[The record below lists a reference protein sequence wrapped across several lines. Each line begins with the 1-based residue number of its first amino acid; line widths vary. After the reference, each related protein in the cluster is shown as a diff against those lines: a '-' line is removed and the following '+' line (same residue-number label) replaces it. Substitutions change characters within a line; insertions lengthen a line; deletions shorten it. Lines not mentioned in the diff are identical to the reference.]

1 MNKNNIIKLI
11 NEVKPIPIVAATKY
25 INYSLARDLYSYGIT
40 NFGENRVDSFLEKF
54 NNLTD
59 LNITWHFIGHLQKNK
74 VKKII
79 NKIDYLH
86 SLDSLDLAKIIN
98 EERVDVLPTFIE
110 LKLTNNDNKYGI
122 KKEELDDFIK
132 ELNKYPKIKIIG
144 FMAMTDLDMTTEEKR
159 NVFREARKLKE
170 KYNLEKLSM
179 GMTDDYKIAIE
190 EGATNVRLGRIL
202 FDEEDM
208 TNFNRVLADY
218 GIATNFKFVIK

>member
-1 MNKNNIIKLI
+1 MNKDNIIKLI

-122 KKEELDDFIK
+122 KREELEDFIK

-208 TNFNRVLADY
+208 A
-218 GIATNFKFVIK
+218 NFKFVIK

>member
-1 MNKNNIIKLI
+1 MNKDNIIKLI

-122 KKEELDDFIK
+122 KREELDDFIK

-208 TNFNRVLADY
+208 TNF
-218 GIATNFKFVIK
+218 KFVIK

>member
-1 MNKNNIIKLI
+1 MNKDNIIKLI

-208 TNFNRVLADY
+208 TNF
-218 GIATNFKFVIK
+218 KFVIK

>member
-190 EGATNVRLGRIL
+190 EGATNVRLGRII

-208 TNFNRVLADY
+208 TNF
-218 GIATNFKFVIK
+218 KFVIK

>member
-1 MNKNNIIKLI
+1 MNKNKIIKLI

-25 INYSLARDLYSYGIT
+25 INYSLARELYSYGIT
-40 NFGENRVDSFLEKF
+40 NFGENRADSFLEKF

-74 VKKII
+74 VKKVI

-86 SLDSLDLAKIIN
+86 SLDSLELAKIIN
-98 EERVDVLPTFIE
+98 DERIDILPTFIE
-110 LKLTNNDNKYGI
+110 LKLTNNDNKYGV
-122 KKEELDDFIK
+122 KIK
-132 ELNKYPKIKIIG
+132 ELDNFINELKKYPKIKVIG
-144 FMAMTDLDMTTEEKR
+144 FMAMTDLDMTIDEKR
-159 NVFREARKLKE
+159 NLFREARMLKE

-208 TNFNRVLADY
+208 TNF
-218 GIATNFKFVIK
+218 KFVIK

>member
-1 MNKNNIIKLI
+1 MNKDNIIKLI

-144 FMAMTDLDMTTEEKR
+144 FMAMTDLDMTTGEKR

-208 TNFNRVLADY
+208 TNF
-218 GIATNFKFVIK
+218 KFVIK

>member
-1 MNKNNIIKLI
+1 MNKDNIIKLI

-132 ELNKYPKIKIIG
+132 KLNKYPKIKIIG

-208 TNFNRVLADY
+208 TNF
-218 GIATNFKFVIK
+218 KFVIK

>member
-1 MNKNNIIKLI
+1 MNKDNIIKLI

-25 INYSLARDLYSYGIT
+25 INYSLARDLYCYGIT

-159 NVFREARKLKE
+159 NIFREARKLKE

-208 TNFNRVLADY
+208 TNF
-218 GIATNFKFVIK
+218 KFVIK

>member
-1 MNKNNIIKLI
+1 MNKDNIIKLI

-25 INYSLARDLYSYGIT
+25 INYSLARDLYNYGIT

-208 TNFNRVLADY
+208 TNF
-218 GIATNFKFVIK
+218 KFVIK

>member
-1 MNKNNIIKLI
+1 MNKDNIIKLI

-144 FMAMTDLDMTTEEKR
+144 FMAMTDFDMTTDEKR

-208 TNFNRVLADY
+208 TNF
-218 GIATNFKFVIK
+218 KFVIK

>member
-1 MNKNNIIKLI
+1 MNKDNIIKLI
-11 NEVKPIPIVAATKY
+11 NEVKPIQIVAATKY
-25 INYSLARDLYSYGIT
+25 INYSLARDLYCYGIT

-208 TNFNRVLADY
+208 TNF
-218 GIATNFKFVIK
+218 KFVIK

>member
-1 MNKNNIIKLI
+1 MNKDNIIKLI

-122 KKEELDDFIK
+122 KREELDDFIK

-208 TNFNRVLADY
+208 TNL
-218 GIATNFKFVIK
+218 KFVIK

>member
-122 KKEELDDFIK
+122 KKEELYYFIN
-132 ELNKYPKIKIIG
+132 ELNKYIYEEYKQLPNREELSIPLLISSNDSSL
-144 FMAMTDLDMTTEEKR
+144 AVTT
-159 NVFREARKLKE
+159 L
-170 KYNLEKLSM
+170 
-179 GMTDDYKIAIE
+179 
-190 EGATNVRLGRIL
+190 
-202 FDEEDM
+202 
-208 TNFNRVLADY
+208 
-218 GIATNFKFVIK
+218 

>member
-1 MNKNNIIKLI
+1 MNKDNIIKLI

-25 INYSLARDLYSYGIT
+25 INYSLARDLYNYGIT

-98 EERVDVLPTFIE
+98 EERVDVLPIFIE

-122 KKEELDDFIK
+122 KREELDDFIK

-190 EGATNVRLGRIL
+190 ECATNVRLGRIL

-208 TNFNRVLADY
+208 TNF
-218 GIATNFKFVIK
+218 KFVIK

>member
-1 MNKNNIIKLI
+1 MNKDNIIKLI
-11 NEVKPIPIVAATKY
+11 NAVKPIPIVAATKY
-25 INYSLARDLYSYGIT
+25 INYSLARDLYCYGIT

-208 TNFNRVLADY
+208 TNF
-218 GIATNFKFVIK
+218 KFVIK

>member
-122 KKEELDDFIK
+122 KREELEDFIK

-208 TNFNRVLADY
+208 A
-218 GIATNFKFVIK
+218 NFKFVIK

>member
-1 MNKNNIIKLI
+1 MNKDNIIKLI

-25 INYSLARDLYSYGIT
+25 INYSLARDLYCYGIT

-110 LKLTNNDNKYGI
+110 LKLTNNENKYGI

-208 TNFNRVLADY
+208 TNF
-218 GIATNFKFVIK
+218 KFVIK

>member
-1 MNKNNIIKLI
+1 MNKDNIIKLI

-110 LKLTNNDNKYGI
+110 LKLTNNDNKHGI

-208 TNFNRVLADY
+208 TNF
-218 GIATNFKFVIK
+218 KFVIK

>member
-122 KKEELDDFIK
+122 KREELDDFIK

-208 TNFNRVLADY
+208 TNF
-218 GIATNFKFVIK
+218 KFVIK

>member
-1 MNKNNIIKLI
+1 MNKDNIIKLI

-122 KKEELDDFIK
+122 KREELDDFIN

-208 TNFNRVLADY
+208 TNF
-218 GIATNFKFVIK
+218 KFVIK